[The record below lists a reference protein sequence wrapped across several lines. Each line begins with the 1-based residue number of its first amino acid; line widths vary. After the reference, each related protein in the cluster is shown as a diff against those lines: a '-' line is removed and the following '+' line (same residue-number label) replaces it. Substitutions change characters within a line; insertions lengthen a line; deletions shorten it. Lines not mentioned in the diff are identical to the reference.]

1 MTTKKVTKKQQR
13 STGNA
18 PRLLNVAGRY
28 AFAGSYAY
36 VFLKDPAAGRKH
48 MYTTY
53 AISLWGDKRA
63 EIIGREL
70 PLPLSRAVAKRHA
83 LRGGPV

>member
-1 MTTKKVTKKQQR
+1 MTTKAKKKKR
-13 STGNA
+13 GARNA
-18 PRLLNVAGRY
+18 PRAPVDVVD
-28 AFAGSYAY
+28 SYAY

-53 AISLWGDKRA
+53 AISLWGNKRA
-63 EIIGREL
+63 DIIGREL